1 MTVLTAVGRRPAR
14 VLLLEADPAMRD
26 VLRRELADG
35 GFSVVEASD
44 VERAAQQVR
53 ERGVDVALLGRSGDG
68 LTPRALRERLDALH
82 QAHPLACILIARTG
96 DAEILTSLGECAE
109 DFLSW
114 PAPPG
119 HALERVRLV
128 LRRALDAGAAG
139 DAESGTLLRAV
150 EPANVDRELVGVL
163 SRAGFLQ
170 VLERSLREATEKEG
184 HVGVLSL
191 DLSQLKLLSGAL
203 SHESGTVLLASIVER
218 LREGL
223 RRDDLFG
230 LLIGDTP
237 GTRIGRLRSD
247 ELTLLLPDLRR
258 PTDALEVGRRL
269 LGLLDQPFSVEGRDV
284 FVTVCIGLACSPSDG
299 VDGEEL
305 LRHAETATLCAR
317 QQGRHTVLAYT
328 PAMDARAFE
337 RLTLETGLRRA
348 LEREELVVHYQPRVD
363 IATAKLVGLEALV
376 RWRHPDQ
383 GLVAPGQFIALAE
396 ETGLIVPIGNWVLR
410 QACTQ
415 VRAWQQAGLS
425 PLRVSV
431 NISSVQFRQPDL
443 FEVVA
448 RTLQETGLESR
459 WLELELTESLLMQN
473 PEDVVVLLERLS
485 AHGVY
490 LSIDDFGTGYSSLS
504 YLRRFPIDALKID
517 RAFIRELTTNPDDAA
532 IATSIILMGKALRLN
547 VVAEGVETRS
557 QLSFLRVMKC
567 QEAQGYLF
575 SPPLPAADVERLLR
589 SDAPLFE
596 EAA

>member
-1 MTVLTAVGRRPAR
+1 MTNLTALGRRPAR
-14 VLLLEADPAMRD
+14 VLVLEADPATRD

-35 GFSVVEASD
+35 GFAVSEAAD
-44 VERAAQQVR
+44 VARAAELLR
-53 ERGVDVALLGRSGDG
+53 ECGVEVALIGRSSDG
-68 LTPRALRERLDALH
+68 LGSRALRERLEELH
-82 QAHPLACILIARTG
+82 LAPPLACILVARAGEQEQLAALG
-96 DAEILTSLGECAE
+96 DAAE

-128 LRRALDAGAAG
+128 LRRALDSSGAE
-139 DAESGTLLRAV
+139 AESRATLRAV
-150 EPANVDRELVGVL
+150 EPTNVDRELVGVL

-170 VLERSLREATEKEG
+170 TLERCLRTATGSES
-184 HVGVLSL
+184 HVAVLCI

-203 SHESGTVLLASIVER
+203 SHESGNVLLASIVER

-230 LLIGDTP
+230 LLIGEP
-237 GTRIGRLRSD
+237 PATRIGRLRSD

-258 PTDALEVGRRL
+258 STDALEVGRRL

-299 VDGEEL
+299 VEGEEL

-328 PAMDARAFE
+328 PTMDARAFE

-348 LEREELVVHYQPRVD
+348 IERDELVVHYQPRVD
-363 IATAKLVGLEALV
+363 ISTGKLVGIEALV

-410 QACTQ
+410 QACSQ
-415 VRAWQQAGLS
+415 NRAWQQAGLN

-448 RTLQETGLESR
+448 RTLVETGLEPR
-459 WLELELTESLLMQN
+459 FLELELTESLLMQN

-575 SPPLPAADVERLLR
+575 SPPLPAADIERLMR
-589 SDAPLFE
+589 QDGPLFE

>member
-1 MTVLTAVGRRPAR
+1 MTALSALGRRPAR
-14 VLLLEADPAMRD
+14 VLLLEADAATRD
-26 VLRRELADG
+26 VLRRELSDG
-35 GFSVVEASD
+35 GFAVSEAAD
-44 VERAAQQVR
+44 VARAAELLR
-53 ERGVDVALLGRSGDG
+53 ECAVELALIGRTSDG
-68 LTPRALRERLDALH
+68 LGPRALRERLEELH
-82 QAHPLACILIARTG
+82 QAPPLACIVIARAG
-96 DAEILTSLGECAE
+96 DADALACVDETAE

-119 HALERVRLV
+119 HALERARLV
-128 LRRALDAGAAG
+128 LRRALDPSDSQTEPRA
-139 DAESGTLLRAV
+139 TLRAV
-150 EPANVDRELVGVL
+150 EPTNIDRELVGVL

-170 VLERSLREATEKEG
+170 VLERSLRSATGREN
-184 HVGVLSL
+184 HVGVLSI

-203 SHESGTVLLASIVER
+203 SHESGNVLLASIVER

-230 LLIGDTP
+230 LLIGEP
-237 GTRIGRLRSD
+237 PATRIGRLRSD

-348 LEREELVVHYQPRVD
+348 IEREELVVHYQPRVE
-363 IATAKLVGLEALV
+363 IATGKLVGLEALV

-415 VRAWQQAGLS
+415 TRAWQEAGLD

-448 RTLQETGLESR
+448 RTLSETGLEPR
-459 WLELELTESLLMQN
+459 FLELELTESLLMQN

-575 SPPLPAADVERLLR
+575 SPPLPAADVERLMR
-589 SDAPLFE
+589 QDGPLFE